1 MAGHDD
7 GVLQDECEQD
17 GVHGSSLNFPAVP
30 RVPVTAIIHVL
41 NEIDYVEDCLRSVE
55 WADEIYVIDAFS
67 TDGTV
72 ELIRQKFPRVRLEQ
86 REYLGAAS
94 AKNYAID
101 RAAHD
106 WIFVIDAD
114 ERVTP
119 SLRDEILRTLAGQL
133 DLWAYSVGRL
143 NFMMGKPVRFS
154 GLQRDRVTRLFHRGH
169 ARYPNKR
176 VHADLLVDGAT
187 GRLVHKMDHFY
198 IRDFDHMIA
207 KMTRYAN
214 WGAAQM
220 YIDGK
225 TTGFFG
231 VIGHPVAKFVRD
243 FVFNLGFLDGT
254 RGLIS
259 VGMHVY
265 YTFWKYAKLWELTQL
280 KRRGK
285 TVPLPKLDVDEERW
299 ELPWEKK
306 TQS

>member
-1 MAGHDD
+1 MAP
-7 GVLQDECEQD
+7 Q
-17 GVHGSSLNFPAVP
+17 
-30 RVPVTAIIHVL
+30 PVSAIIHTL
-41 NEIDYVEDCLRSVE
+41 NEIENIEECVRSVE
-55 WADEIYVIDAFS
+55 WADEIYLVDSFS

-72 ELIRQKFPRVRLEQ
+72 EFVRGKFPRVRVEQ

-94 AKNYAID
+94 TKNYAID

-119 SLRDEILRTLAGQL
+119 KLRDEILRTLAGPL
-133 DLWAYSVGRL
+133 DHWAYSVGRR
-143 NFMMGKPVRFS
+143 NFMLGKEVRYS

-176 VHADLLVDGAT
+176 VHADLIVDGPT
-187 GRLVHKMDHFY
+187 FDLRHKMDHYY
-198 IRDFDHMIA
+198 IRTFDHMIA

-220 YIDGK
+220 FIDGK
-225 TTGFFG
+225 TTGLWGIFS
-231 VIGHPVAKFVRD
+231 HTVAKFVRD
-243 FVFNLGFLDGT
+243 YVFNLGFLDGT

-280 KRRGK
+280 KRLGK
-285 TVPLPKLDVDEERW
+285 PVPLPKLDEDEGRW
-299 ELPWEKK
+299 ELPWVRGQNTAGGEQK
-306 TQS
+306 

>member
-1 MAGHDD
+1 M
-7 GVLQDECEQD
+7 
-17 GVHGSSLNFPAVP
+17 
-30 RVPVTAIIHVL
+30 RVPVTALIHTL
-41 NEIDYVEDCLRSVE
+41 NERDNIEAVLRSVE
-55 WADEIYVIDAFS
+55 WADEIYLVDSFS

-72 ELIRQKFPRVRLEQ
+72 ELVREQFPRVRVEQ

-94 AKNYAID
+94 QKNYAID
-101 RAAHD
+101 RATHD

-119 SLRDEILRTLAGQL
+119 KLRDELVRTLEAPL

-143 NFMMGKPVRFS
+143 NFMLGKPVRFS

-187 GRLVHKMDHFY
+187 GRLRHKMDHYY

-214 WGAAQM
+214 WAAAQM
-220 YIDGK
+220 FIDGR
-225 TTGFFG
+225 TATLAG
-231 VIGHPVAKFVRD
+231 IAGHPVARFFRD
-243 FVFNLGFLDGT
+243 YIVNLGFLDGT

-280 KRRGK
+280 RKMGK
-285 TVPLPKLDVDEERW
+285 PVPLPKLDEDDGRW
-299 ELPWEKK
+299 ELPWEKRVGPRPEA
-306 TQS
+306 

>member
-1 MAGHDD
+1 M
-7 GVLQDECEQD
+7 
-17 GVHGSSLNFPAVP
+17 P
-30 RVPVTAIIHVL
+30 RVPVSAIIHVL
-41 NEIDYVEDCLRSVE
+41 NEIEYIDDCLKSVD
-55 WADEIYVIDAFS
+55 WADEVYVMDSFS

-72 ELIRQKFPRVRLEQ
+72 ERIREQYPKVRLEQ

-94 AKNYAID
+94 TKNYAID
-101 RAAHD
+101 RAQHD
-106 WIFVIDAD
+106 WIFILDAD

-119 SLRDEILRTLAGQL
+119 KLRDEILRTLDG
-133 DLWAYSVGRL
+133 DLKFWAYSVGRL

-176 VHADLLVDGAT
+176 VHADLLVDGET
-187 GRLVHKMDHFY
+187 GVLRHKMDHFY
-198 IRDFDHMIA
+198 IRTFDHMIA
-207 KMTRYAN
+207 KMTRYAD

-225 TTGFFG
+225 TTSAWGIFSHS
-231 VIGHPVAKFVRD
+231 VSKFVRD
-243 FVFNLGFLDGT
+243 LVFNLGFLDGV

-280 KRRGK
+280 KRLGK
-285 TVPLPKLDVDEERW
+285 PVPLPKLDQDEERW
-299 ELPWEKK
+299 ELPWV
-306 TQS
+306 

>member
-1 MAGHDD
+1 
-7 GVLQDECEQD
+7 VQ
-17 GVHGSSLNFPAVP
+17 
-30 RVPVTAIIHVL
+30 VTALIHTL
-41 NEIDYVEDCLRSVE
+41 NERHWIEDCLRSVE
-55 WADEIYVIDAFS
+55 WADEIYLMDSFS

-72 ELIRQKFPRVRLEQ
+72 EFVRERFPRVRIEQ

-94 AKNYAID
+94 QKNYAID
-101 RAAHD
+101 RATHD

-119 SLRDEILRTLAGQL
+119 PLRKEILRTMEKTP

-187 GRLVHKMDHFY
+187 GRLSHRMDHYY
-198 IRDFDHMIA
+198 IRAFDHMIA

-220 YIDGK
+220 YLDGK
-225 TTGFFG
+225 TTSAWGIFSHSGGKFF
-231 VIGHPVAKFVRD
+231 RD
-243 FVFNLGFLDGT
+243 FIINLGFLDGV

-280 KRRGK
+280 KRMGK
-285 TVPLPKLDVDEERW
+285 EVPLPKLDEEEERW
-299 ELPWEKK
+299 ELPWMK
-306 TQS
+306 SS